1 MADERLLA
9 PIRRFWSS
17 SQVRSAYQ
25 SIFAAYHARLESVTV
40 IISKS
45 SEGDSASGQLVIAN
59 EDYLRWMDALET
71 RLLEVDDA
79 ACGITSS
86 LEGTGHVNSGNRY
99 AST

>member
-9 PIRRFWSS
+9 PIRRFWS
-17 SQVRSAYQ
+17 RSEVE
-25 SIFAAYHARLESVTV
+25 AAYSAIFSAFHSRVESVTV

-71 RLLEVDDA
+71 RLQELEA
-79 ACGITSS
+79 ADEGVTST
-86 LEGTGHVNSGNRY
+86 LEGTAHVNFGNRY